1 MKDTNFIGKI
11 LNLQQGESKLVL
23 LPFLYSF
30 FSGASMAFF
39 VTSTTSLFLTNF
51 TRDMLSV
58 VFIASGVFVWIIGQA
73 YSQMQKKLTY
83 KTSIKVS
90 LVFLLVSIG
99 VLLSFY
105 IATASVIIIFVLY
118 AWIRVFAY
126 LHAVTFWGMLGRM
139 FALQQA
145 KRLFGL
151 ITGGEVLASII
162 SFFSI
167 PLLIN
172 FLTNNDI
179 LLISGISLAISF
191 FLIMLILKQN
201 SEKLMIVKTNIA
213 QNVEIQTKRISFLD
227 NKYYRLF
234 FIIAFIPIFAQF
246 FVDFIFQAQVK
257 IEFPDKDAL
266 TAFVGV
272 FFGVSSIVEFVLKAF
287 VSGRIMSKYGIKLG
301 LLAFPLVLAFS
312 FFLASVVGIFYGTIT
327 LFFSFVT
334 LGRLFTRAVR
344 TAFND
349 PASQILY
356 QPLPIDERTVFQ
368 NKVESGPKAY
378 ASIVAGILLLA
389 FVNIPGINL
398 VHFAVFLFIVILF
411 WLKSAID
418 IHVEYKNIL
427 HSVLKKTDAVKF
439 NSKADIIF
447 AILKDYILKAR
458 NESQLSIIK
467 LARIILPFR
476 TYKLIE
482 EKKISHFALSVENY
496 KFKDITNFSK
506 SEQPTER
513 RIAAAELSNYQVYRV
528 ERLLKRLLNDDN
540 FRVRTESII
549 TAGKIKD
556 KELFQFLINN
566 FTIPEYCDTAASAM
580 VNVGS
585 ELIPHMIAMFSRLEY
600 DVELQVKLISIF
612 EEIGGAQAIKFLKN
626 NVNHPNR
633 LVSDRVVFALDM
645 LNYQA
650 TKQERLFFSNKLE
663 DEIDNFVYLV
673 ACLHDLR
680 EIDEN
685 QYIIKA
691 LTLELQMKLDKIFS
705 LLSIIYEAA
714 AIDLIRK
721 NIESQDINA
730 RGFALE
736 IADMAIDEVHKEM
749 FLPILNQLPNSE
761 ILRSYK
767 YIFAYPELSHEQRLI
782 NIVNS
787 PFSKTSDYTKTAALH
802 YLSAFSS
809 EASAIVYKA
818 NLVNPNLMIRQIAA
832 QNLLKIDEQMFDD
845 LLAINKPKYPILN
858 NLPPK
863 NDFRSNESI
872 LVFHK
877 LNLLKQMEM
886 FKSVSYF
893 KLEKL
898 AFASSLVKM
907 QAKQKISIHASNA
920 NIFYV
925 HSSGL
930 LLDIEK
936 NTYVDMGSILC
947 IYNTKDNLRELVFEA
962 QTDCTL
968 FRAEIYLLNNI
979 LLEDNEFTQKYAQS
993 VWWN

>member
-1 MKDTNFIGKI
+1 MRNSDFITRI
-11 LNLQQGESKLVL
+11 LNLQQGEGKLVL

-51 TRDMLSV
+51 SRDMLSV
-58 VFIASGVFVWIIGQA
+58 VFIASGVFVWIIGQV
-73 YSQMQKKLTY
+73 YSKIQKKQSYST
-83 KTSIKVS
+83 TIK
-90 LVFLLVSIG
+90 LGLIFLLISIG
-99 VLLSFY
+99 ILLSFY
-105 IATASVIIIFVLY
+105 IATASVIIIFILY

-126 LHAVTFWGMLGRM
+126 LHAVTFWGMLGRL

-151 ITGGEVLASII
+151 ITGGEVLASIV

-167 PLLIN
+167 PLLVN
-172 FLTNNDI
+172 FLTNND
-179 LLISGISLAISF
+179 LLIISGISLLVSF

-201 SEKLMIVKTNIA
+201 SQKLLAIKSNVK
-213 QNVEIQTKRISFLD
+213 QNNETPVKKISFLD

-234 FIIAFIPIFAQF
+234 FVIAFVPIFAQF
-246 FVDFIFQAQVK
+246 FVDFIFQAQLK
-257 IEFPDKDAL
+257 IEFPDKEAL

-287 VSGRIMSKYGIKLG
+287 VSGRMMSKYGMKLG
-301 LLAFPLVLAFS
+301 LLAFPAVLAFS

-356 QPLPIDERTVFQ
+356 QPLPIDERTLFQ

-378 ASIVAGILLLA
+378 ASIFAGILLLI

-398 VHFAVFLFIVILF
+398 VHFALFLLVVIVL
-411 WLKSAID
+411 WLKSALD
-418 IHVEYKNIL
+418 IHTEYKNIL
-427 HSVLKKTDAVKF
+427 QSVLKKTDAVKF
-439 NSKADIIF
+439 KSRADIIF
-447 AILKDYILKAR
+447 TILEDYILKAQ

-476 TYKLIE
+476 TYRLIE
-482 EKKISHFALSVENY
+482 EKNINHFAISLQNY
-496 KFKDITNFSK
+496 KFKELTNYSK
-506 SEQPTER
+506 SENPTER
-513 RIAAAELSNYQVYRV
+513 RVAAAELANYQVYRV

-540 FRVRTESII
+540 FRVRTEAII

-566 FTIPEYCDTAASAM
+566 FTIPEYSDTAASAM
-580 VNVGS
+580 VNVGNQ
-585 ELIPHMIAMFSRLEY
+585 LIPYMNMLFARLEY
-600 DVELQVKLISIF
+600 DVELQVKIISVF
-612 EEIGGAQAIKFLKN
+612 EEIGDDDAIKFLKN

-633 LVSDRVVFALDM
+633 LVSDSVVLALDK

-673 ACLHDLR
+673 ACLHDLE

-685 QYIIKA
+685 QFIIKA
-691 LTLELQMKLDKIFS
+691 LNLELEMKHGKIFS

-721 NIESQDINA
+721 NIESNDIDS

-736 IADMAIDEVHKEM
+736 IADMAIDEMHKELL
-749 FLPILNQLPNSE
+749 LPIFNQLSNSE
-761 ILRSYK
+761 LLKSYK
-767 YIFAYPELSHEQRLI
+767 FIFAYPKLNHEQRLI

-787 PFSKTSDYTKTAALH
+787 PFSKTSDYTKAAALH
-802 YLSAFSS
+802 YLSTFSS
-809 EASAIVYKA
+809 EDVVIVCKA

-832 QNLLKIDEQMFDD
+832 QNLLNIDEQMFDN
-845 LLAINKPKYPILN
+845 LLAINKPKYPMLFD
-858 NLPPK
+858 LPK
-863 NDFRSNESI
+863 KSEFISNEKSLI
-872 LVFHK
+872 FHK
-877 LNLLKQMEM
+877 LNFFKQLEM
-886 FKSVSYF
+886 FKSISYF

-898 AFASSLVKM
+898 AFAASLVKL

-920 NIFYV
+920 NVFYI
-925 HSSGL
+925 HLSGL
-930 LLDIEK
+930 LLDNEQ
-936 NTYVDMGSILC
+936 NNYVEAGSILC
-947 IYNTKDNLRELVFEA
+947 IYNTKDNLRELIFEA
-962 QTDCTL
+962 QSSCTL
-968 FRAEIYLLNNI
+968 YTAEIYLLNNL
-979 LLEDNEFTQKYAQS
+979 LLEDKEFIQKYAQD